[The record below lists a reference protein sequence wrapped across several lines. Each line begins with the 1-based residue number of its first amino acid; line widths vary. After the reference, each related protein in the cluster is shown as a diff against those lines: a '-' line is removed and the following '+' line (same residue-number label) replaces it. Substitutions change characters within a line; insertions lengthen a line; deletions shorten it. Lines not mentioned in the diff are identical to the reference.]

1 MDEHQSPRIQ
11 INYLSQ
17 WPLLLIIALAVLAM
31 LGVLLVVLLQMKNPR
46 APLAA
51 LVGVTAGFQT
61 AQIASVHIYCAA
73 IGLWLVLG
81 VARQRTDKMR
91 TGWPLLVV
99 GCTALLASTVLTGS
113 MVNSKLV
120 AVQLLLLAG
129 TSTCL
134 IAFGTLEE
142 VRPFLLGLLTV
153 TSLACVAA
161 VAQYAGVLPYKI
173 YLGTSRPIGFYSEP
187 DWLGMFSAAGLVI
200 AFRSRIGWLRT
211 PLVFLH
217 VGVLLLAAARAAWL
231 AVIVVT
237 VVGYVI
243 SKISLRNSKTT
254 VEPLR
259 GGFRM
264 VVGAVLVVI
273 VALTVS
279 PDLRDSLQARIAGV
293 SGGQTEV
300 GVMARQQ
307 QNSSLLE
314 LESQAPFN
322 GLGLSASG
330 RVGVS
335 GRIAYIGQSQNN
347 VASNWLLGWWVDG
360 GVFAV
365 PIILIFLFAAAR
377 RMTTTSGMLLGTVLI
392 SSLFSNATLIPVAWF
407 SLALCLLPLTSSA
420 RDPDSDADPGTEPGT
435 EPGGGGGAVGRAEGG
450 GRSGSVPGKL
460 VPVS

>member
-17 WPLLLIIALAVLAM
+17 WPLLLIIALAVLAL
-31 LGVLLVVLLQMKNPR
+31 LGVLLMVMLQLKNPR

-51 LVGVTAGFQT
+51 LVGATAGFQT
-61 AQIASVHIYCAA
+61 AQIASVHIYCGA
-73 IGLWLVLG
+73 IALWLVLG
-81 VARQRTDKMR
+81 VARQRTGKMR
-91 TGWPLLVV
+91 TGWPLLVIA
-99 GCTALLASTVLTGS
+99 CTALLASTALTGS

-134 IAFGTLEE
+134 IAFGTQEE

-217 VGVLLLAAARAAWL
+217 VAVLLLAAARAAWL

-237 VVGYVI
+237 IVGYVI
-243 SKISLRNSKTT
+243 SKVTRKTST
-254 VEPLR
+254 AEPLR

-264 VVGAVLVVI
+264 AVGAVLVIV
-273 VALTVS
+273 VALTLS
-279 PDLRDSLQARIAGV
+279 PKLQDSLQARIAGAT
-293 SGGQTEV
+293 GAQQEV

-307 QNSSLLE
+307 QNSSLME

-365 PIILIFLFAAAR
+365 PIILLFLFAAAR
-377 RMTTTSGMLLGTVLI
+377 RMTSTTGLLLGTVLI

-407 SLALCLLPLTSSA
+407 ALALCLLPLAPAA
-420 RDPDSDADPGTEPGT
+420 RDPDAEPVGGGGAEEDADPGQVESVERRPQ
-435 EPGGGGGAVGRAEGG
+435 AVPAAA
-450 GRSGSVPGKL
+450 
-460 VPVS
+460 

>member
-1 MDEHQSPRIQ
+1 MDEHKSPRIQ

-17 WPLLLIIALAVLAM
+17 WPLLLIIALAVLAL
-31 LGVLLVVLLQMKNPR
+31 LGVVLFVMLQLKNPR

-51 LVGVTAGFQT
+51 LVGATAGFQT

-81 VARQRTDKMR
+81 VARQRTGKMR
-91 TGWPLLVV
+91 TGWPLVV
-99 GCTALLASTVLTGS
+99 IGCTALLASTVLTGE

-120 AVQLLLLAG
+120 AIQLLLLAS

-134 IAFGTLEE
+134 IAFGTPEE

-153 TSLACVAA
+153 TSLACFAA

-187 DWLGMFSAAGLVI
+187 DWLGMFSAVGLVI
-200 AFRSRIGWLRT
+200 AFRSKIGWLRT

-217 VGVLLLAAARAAWL
+217 VGVLMLAAARAAWL
-231 AVIVVT
+231 AVVVLT
-237 VVGYVI
+237 IVGYAI
-243 SKISLRNSKTT
+243 SKITRRTSTAN

-279 PDLRDSLQARIAGV
+279 PELQDSMQARIAGAT
-293 SGGQTEV
+293 GARQEV
-300 GVMARQQ
+300 GVMARQR

-335 GRIAYIGQSQNN
+335 GRIAYIGQSPNN

-365 PIILIFLFAAAR
+365 PVILLFLFAAAR
-377 RMTTTSGMLLGTVLI
+377 RLTTTSGLVLGTVLI

-407 SLALCLLPLTSSA
+407 ALALCLLPLASPA
-420 RDPDSDADPGTEPGT
+420 RDPDSQPGAGT
-435 EPGGGGGAVGRAEGG
+435 PAEGVG
-450 GRSGSVPGKL
+450 SSGEPPGELARGRPLSTV
-460 VPVS
+460 

>member
-1 MDEHQSPRIQ
+1 MDEHKSPRIQ

-17 WPLLLIIALAVLAM
+17 WPLLLIIALGVLAL
-31 LGVLLVVLLQMKNPR
+31 LGVVLMVMLQLKNPR

-51 LVGVTAGFQT
+51 LVGATAGFQT

-73 IGLWLVLG
+73 VGLWLVLG
-81 VARQRTDKMR
+81 VARQRTGKMR
-91 TGWPLLVV
+91 TGWPLLVI
-99 GCTALLASTVLTGS
+99 GCTALLASTALTGS

-134 IAFGTLEE
+134 IAFGTPEE
-142 VRPFLLGLLTV
+142 VRPFLLGLLAV

-161 VAQYAGVLPYKI
+161 VAQYVGVLPYKI

-231 AVIVVT
+231 AVILVT
-237 VVGYVI
+237 ILGYVI
-243 SKISLRNSKTT
+243 SKITQRTSPVT

-264 VVGAVLVVI
+264 VVGAALVIV

-279 PDLRDSLQARIAGV
+279 PKLQDSLQTRIAGAT
-293 SGGQTEV
+293 GARPEV

-335 GRIAYIGQSQNN
+335 GRIAYISQSPNN

-365 PIILIFLFAAAR
+365 PIILLFLFAAAR
-377 RMTTTSGMLLGTVLI
+377 RMTTTSGLLLGTVLI

-407 SLALCLLPLTSSA
+407 ALALCLLPLASPA
-420 RDPDSDADPGTEPGT
+420 RDPDSQPGAGT
-435 EPGGGGGAVGRAEGG
+435 RAEGV
-450 GRSGSVPGKL
+450 GSSAAPPGEL
-460 VPVS
+460 LEAAR